1 MIVNVNCFNC
11 GHPWQTDTLTDP
23 DPYLCHNCGLDNQT
37 MKYEPAKLEAWKK
50 SQMKE
55 EKIPG
60 GKAKGLT
67 LQDLAKYHKMPLQSI
82 KKKLDQGIKTEM
94 EHTTDKSIAREIAMD
109 HIYEDPSYYSKLKKI
124 ETEGLE
130 EDGQKTSDKNM
141 DDYKKQNN
149 PSGKVKDPF
158 GLNQFAR
165 ELVMGLEEADPKTG
179 TGKKPKGSGR
189 RLYTDEDPSD
199 TVSIKFKT
207 KEDIVDTLNS
217 ASFKAK
223 SHARQSQVIN
233 LIHQRVRAAY
243 QNAKDPET
251 KARLK
256 RGLDYI
262 ETRKEAS
269 KEKTQRLQKL
279 KEAEGSAV
287 PYGSGYKKFIPEL
300 SQYMYENGMNIK
312 PFPSVKFIEDDE
324 VNAKDPLGMTAF
336 YDPAN
341 ATIVLYTMGRHP
353 KDILRS
359 FAHEMVHHEQNLNGE
374 VGIGKIK
381 TTNTHE
387 DGYLEQIE
395 RDAYEK
401 GNIMLRKWTD
411 SKNR

>member
-1 MIVNVNCFNC
+1 MIVDVTCANCA
-11 GHPWQTDTLTDP
+11 HPWETDTLTDP
-23 DPYLCHNCGLDNQT
+23 DPYLCHNCGLDNLT
-37 MKYEPAKLEAWKK
+37 MQYEPEKLEAWKR

-60 GKAKGLT
+60 GLAKGLT
-67 LQDLAKYHKMPLQSI
+67 LKDLAKYHKMPLQSI
-82 KKKLDQGIKTEM
+82 KKKLDQGIKVEM

-109 HIYEDPSYYSKLKKI
+109 HIYEDPNYYTKLKTI
-124 ETEGLE
+124 EKEAVEEQPVEEKKDPYAISAYALELQKGLE
-130 EDGQKTSDKNM
+130 ESI
-141 DDYKKQNN
+141 
-149 PSGKVKDPF
+149 KDNL
-158 GLNQFAR
+158 LN
-165 ELVMGLEEADPKTG
+165 EKDPKTG

-189 RLYTDEDPSD
+189 RLYTDEDPTD

-217 ASFKAK
+217 TSFKSK

-262 ETRKEAS
+262 EKRKEVS
-269 KEKTQRLQKL
+269 KEKTKRLQKL
-279 KEAEGSAV
+279 KEVEGSAI

-300 SQYMYENGMNIK
+300 TQYMYENGMNIK
-312 PFPSVKFIEDDE
+312 PFPKVKFISDDE
-324 VNAKDPLGMTAF
+324 VNAKDPLGMTAY

-341 ATIVLYTMGRHP
+341 TVIVLYTMGRHP

-359 FAHEMVHHEQNLNGE
+359 FAHEMVHHEQNLNKA
-374 VGIGKIK
+374 IGDGRIQ
-381 TTNTHE
+381 TTNTLE
-387 DGYLEQIE
+387 DDYLEQIE
-395 RDAYEK
+395 KEAYEK
-401 GNIMLRKWTD
+401 GNIMFRNWTD
-411 SKNR
+411 SLKK

>member
-1 MIVNVNCFNC
+1 
-11 GHPWQTDTLTDP
+11 
-23 DPYLCHNCGLDNQT
+23 
-37 MKYEPAKLEAWKK
+37 
-50 SQMKE
+50 
-55 EKIPG
+55 
-60 GKAKGLT
+60 
-67 LQDLAKYHKMPLQSI
+67 
-82 KKKLDQGIKTEM
+82 
-94 EHTTDKSIAREIAMD
+94 
-109 HIYEDPSYYSKLKKI
+109 
-124 ETEGLE
+124 
-130 EDGQKTSDKNM
+130 
-141 DDYKKQNN
+141 
-149 PSGKVKDPF
+149 
-158 GLNQFAR
+158 
-165 ELVMGLEEADPKTG
+165 
-179 TGKKPKGSGR
+179 
-189 RLYTDEDPSD
+189 
-199 TVSIKFKT
+199 
-207 KEDIVDTLNS
+207 
-217 ASFKAK
+217 
-223 SHARQSQVIN
+223 

-374 VGIGKIK
+374 VGTGKIK

-387 DGYLEQIE
+387 DDYLEQIE

-411 SKNR
+411 SIKK